1 MPISVTCQCGQSFR
15 AKDDLAGKRVK
26 CPKCGQPLTIPGG
39 QNPSQSGVQQVSSS
53 ASGTLSLDDLMRL
66 DASAPTM
73 PQGMPAQQ
81 PGAPAAMPG
90 MPAQFPQAGGGG
102 FVPGA
107 PLFGQPAA
115 KKSSG
120 GNKGLIIALCSLG
133 GFVFLAIVAVVLIL
147 VFRGSDNSQ
156 ANVPSSS
163 STAPPLTTSVTP
175 GGTTGTP
182 GAGGTMNPMPGGTNL
197 PGKGNTTPGAGNPK
211 SGTTNTTPPA
221 SSVPPSEGYDSP
233 DAALTAFLEAL
244 DKCDVKTFLSIM
256 RRAMGAAW
264 EAIEKDLEAAARDQ
278 RLVDVKTRKPIT
290 HEEFWRSRLQAQ
302 KAIMSALNAD
312 RKPPEMLSDG
322 KAVIRM
328 SVKNPLNPRQ
338 TIEDT
343 IHFEKDEK
351 GKWHLTLTERER
363 QLIEVAIAT
372 AQGKAPKVAE
382 RAGFR
387 AGLAKW
393 YQRPQELA
401 GIRYSD
407 EQKSG
412 IQQPP
417 FAYSWMVDLLPYLG
431 REDLYAK
438 FNFKKFFGDQQN
450 VPLAMEVIPQF
461 LNPADPRKTVS
472 ELKYH
477 GFGLT
482 HFVGMSGIEETRQEV
497 AAYLPRNDPKAGVFG
512 YDRIAKPQE
521 IGDGA
526 SNTLMIIGVNMPR
539 PWVLGGGSTIRGART
554 PYFGQT
560 VGSDFGSR
568 GQPGAMAM
576 MADGSARM
584 IPPDIDPAV
593 FRAMCTI
600 NGKDK
605 VDMQPYPE
613 RPELFGGPANAP

>member
-26 CPKCGQPLTIPGG
+26 CPKCGQPLTIPG

-53 ASGTLSLDDLMRL
+53 ASGTLSLDDLMRM

-81 PGAPAAMPG
+81 PGMPAGAPG
-90 MPAQFPQAGGGG
+90 MPAQFPQAGGGY
-102 FVPGA
+102 VPGA

-115 KKSSG
+115 RKSG

-147 VFRGSDNSQ
+147 VLRGSDKTQ
-156 ANVPSSS
+156 GPIATP
-163 STAPPLTTSVTP
+163 TTPPLTTSVTP
-175 GGTTGTP
+175 PGTTGTP
-182 GAGGTMNPMPGGTNL
+182 GAGNPMNPMPAGGKVPLTTNPGAID
-197 PGKGNTTPGAGNPK
+197 PGKTNPATATPVREMSP
-211 SGTTNTTPPA
+211 
-221 SSVPPSEGYDSP
+221 GYDSP
-233 DAALTAFLEAL
+233 DAVLTAWLQAL
-244 DKCDVKTFLSIM
+244 DKEDLKTYMALN
-256 RRAMGAAW
+256 RRAMGPVMQQF
-264 EAIEKDLEAAARDQ
+264 EDAIEEAARQKALINPETKR
-278 RLVDVKTRKPIT
+278 PASA
-290 HEEFWRSRLQAQ
+290 EEFWLAMLKIDKQTVAV
-302 KAIMSALNAD
+302 LVVE
-312 RKPPEMLSDG
+312 RKPVEMVGSD
-322 KAVIRM
+322 KAVIRL
-328 SVKNPLNPRQ
+328 KLRNLAAEK
-338 TIEDT
+338 IE
-343 IHFEKDEK
+343 HFIKDSQ
-351 GKWHLTLTERER
+351 GKWHPTETEEARRKFDEG
-363 QLIEVAIAT
+363 IAR

-382 RAGFR
+382 RTGFR
-387 AGLAKW
+387 AGLASW

-417 FAYSWMVDLLPYLG
+417 FSYSWMVDLLPYMG

-461 LNPADPRKTVS
+461 LNPADPRKTVE

-482 HFVGMSGIEETRQEV
+482 HFVGMSGIEDTRQEV
-497 AAYLPRNDPKAGVFG
+497 AGYLLRNDPKAGVFG
-512 YDRIAKPQE
+512 YDRIAKPSE
-521 IGDGA
+521 IVDGA
-526 SNTLMIIGVNMPR
+526 GNTLMIIGVHMPR
-539 PWVLGGGSTIRGART
+539 PWVLGGGSTIRGARA

-568 GQPGAMAM
+568 GQNGAMSL

-584 IPPDIDPAV
+584 IPPNIDPAV

-605 VDMQPYPE
+605 VDLQPYPE
-613 RPELFGGPANAP
+613 RAELFGGSPAKKP